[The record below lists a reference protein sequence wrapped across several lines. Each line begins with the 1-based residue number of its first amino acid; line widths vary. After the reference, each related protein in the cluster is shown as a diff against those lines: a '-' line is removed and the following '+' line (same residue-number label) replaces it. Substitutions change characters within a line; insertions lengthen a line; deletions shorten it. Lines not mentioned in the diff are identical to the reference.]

1 MGNTRNRIVVSVGIL
16 VVLAMLA
23 VLAAA
28 DTSVNAEDTSTGI
41 LLKSKKTETIK
52 FQFIYYIFLW
62 FVAFFVKQFLVC
74 GHSCALVE
82 LS

>member
-41 LLKSKKTETIK
+41 LLKSR
-52 FQFIYYIFLW
+52 QFVPDCRIRPCR
-62 FVAFFVKQFLVC
+62 Q
-74 GHSCALVE
+74 VE
-82 LS
+82 IGGTGWCRC